1 MRKIK
6 YINILIAFLTLCNLM
21 YSQTSIKFE
30 KQQTSFFYTQLN
42 LHGGL
47 FNDGI
52 SDNGEEYE
60 WTLANKGIRNR
71 ITLQGFFRS
80 SKTLQ
85 KGYIRKIGIRNAC
98 VALSVDYEPTYFLNS
113 NPQGN
118 SSGAFQIR
126 IMDNWIGFGTK
137 RRRVNFW
144 LGNKRV
150 EYGHTQRIDAESNFM
165 NRNSLQVRD
174 LGFWWDLGWIYKA
187 PLNTDPDRR
196 LDLTLQLSSGGW
208 LFNGNP
214 SQGTLMF
221 LGTDQNIEN
230 TYMNP
235 TWGNLKYNNT
245 FLSIVHIGNPTYSKS
260 ELSGFA
266 ITGNIKDQYNLDS
279 TVYINRIGG
288 ENMLKFGEKIKIGNQ
303 LSIGTNHYQD
313 GRNMITA
320 HMNNSFDIFFAKHFV
335 LSFCQYTG
343 FFQNIE
349 TKKNIIDYSL
359 VCGLGYI
366 INQDIKVRINAFYDR
381 EEHWNDRTHTGIYLQ
396 LVAGLGKRP

>member
-1 MRKIK
+1 MTNFNSI
-6 YINILIAFLTLCNLM
+6 YLASAFLLLSLSLK
-21 YSQTSIKFE
+21 SQTSIKFE
-30 KQQTSFFYTQLN
+30 KQPTSFFYTQLN

-52 SDNGEEYE
+52 SDNGDGYD

-71 ITLQGFFRS
+71 ITFQGFFRS
-80 SKTLQ
+80 GKTLQ
-85 KGYIRKIGIRNAC
+85 KGYIRKVGIRNAC
-98 VALSVDYEPTYFLNS
+98 IALSVDYEPTYFINRDS
-113 NPQGN
+113 QDNG
-118 SSGAFQIR
+118 SSAFQFR

-137 RRRVNFW
+137 KRRVNFW
-144 LGNKRV
+144 IGNKRV

-187 PLNTDPDRR
+187 PLITDPERR

-221 LGTDQNIEN
+221 LGTDENIKN

-235 TWGNLKYNNT
+235 VWGNMKYNNT
-245 FLSIVHIGNPTYSKS
+245 FLSIIHIGTPTYSRS

-266 ITGNIKDQYNLDS
+266 ITGNIRDQYNLDS

-303 LSIGTNHYQD
+303 ISFGTNHYQNGD
-313 GRNMITA
+313 NMITA
-320 HMNNSFDIFFAKHFV
+320 HMNNSLDVYFAKHFV
-335 LSFCQYTG
+335 LSLSQYTG
-343 FFQNIE
+343 VFQNIE
-349 TKKNIIDYSL
+349 TKKNIIDYSI
-359 VCGLGYI
+359 VGGLGYI
-366 INQDIKVRINAFYDR
+366 INQDIKIRINAFYDG
-381 EEHWNDRTHTGIYLQ
+381 EEHWNDRTHTGVYFQ
-396 LVAGLGKRP
+396 LVAGFGKRP